1 MENLKISTYHIPI
14 TVIIEARNADQLIR
28 RIGETIH
35 DAISDL
41 IAEPDFNDK
50 VQYFDMQYS
59 LHKKMLDED
68 FK

>member
-1 MENLKISTYHIPI
+1 MKINTYIIPI
-14 TVIIEARNADQLIR
+14 TVIIEAKDADPLIR

-35 DAISDL
+35 DSVSDL
-41 IAEPDFNDK
+41 IAEPDFNGK
-50 VQYFDMQYS
+50 VAYFDMQYS

>member
-1 MENLKISTYHIPI
+1 MAKINSYHIPI
-14 TVIIEARNADQLIR
+14 TVIIEAEDADPLIR

-35 DAISDL
+35 DSVSDL
-41 IAEPDFNDK
+41 VSEPEFNDK
-50 VQYFDMQYS
+50 VAYFDMQYS

>member
-14 TVIIEARNADQLIR
+14 TVVIEARNADQLIR

-50 VQYFDMQYS
+50 VAYFDMQYS
-59 LHKKMLDED
+59 LHKKMLDEEV
-68 FK
+68 K

>member
-14 TVIIEARNADQLIR
+14 TVVIEARNADQLIR

-35 DAISDL
+35 NAISDL
-41 IAEPDFNDK
+41 IAEPDFNNK
-50 VQYFDMQYS
+50 IAYFDMQYS